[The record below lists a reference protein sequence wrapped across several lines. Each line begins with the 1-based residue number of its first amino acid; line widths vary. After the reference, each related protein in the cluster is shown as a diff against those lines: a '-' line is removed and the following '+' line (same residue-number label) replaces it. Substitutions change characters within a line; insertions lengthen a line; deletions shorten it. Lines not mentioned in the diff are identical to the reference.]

1 MNKRFL
7 FVFAALLAI
16 TQRAWAQTEWDQ
28 VYLLTQTTSAN
39 WTPINAGST
48 DGYVLGTSGTTTY
61 YYTNSNFSFTNS
73 NAGGSGLTI
82 RGTVYLYIPYGTT
95 LTCTGAN
102 ASGTTGGGAGI
113 ELTEGNTLCL
123 IGSGTVNATGGN
135 AANGGNGANGGDAE
149 CTYDVSILGGS
160 GGNGD
165 NGGGG
170 AGAGI
175 GTRGANGGANGGN
188 GGAGGQRNGSYGQE
202 TTQYGVDGNAGS
214 AGSTAGAMGNLYV
227 VTSSVNLSATGG
239 SAGSSGTGGNRGL
252 TASQHPGSNLYMAS
266 GGGGGGAGGF
276 GGGASNIGT
285 GGPGG
290 GGGGGGAAGNV
301 AWVVYSGTANGY
313 YHAGAKGGKG
323 GTNSNSTPAP
333 DGASIELT
341 NPKYADI
348 QAGGLR
354 PNASDYDDD
363 DGWENGNAWHD
374 GGAGG
379 GCGNASSN
387 GSAVSLALWPTSG
400 AGTAESPY
408 LLNNA
413 AEWNTFATNVNNGI
427 SFNGKYIQLNNSISV
442 STMVGLCEESPYAP
456 RPFSGTFLG
465 NGKTLTVSI
474 SSSAT
479 GTGTNEQGVA
489 PFHYIKGAT
498 IKDLTVA
505 GTIASASYYTAGIV
519 GFAHGSN
526 LIEGCTVT
534 ATLNISN
541 NYAGGIIG
549 HAMNSITTVKDCF
562 FNGTF
567 NGVSG
572 SRINIGAI
580 WGWCNS
586 AIGVLQNCWEKGT
599 YNNITSMHP
608 MGLMAVA
615 ATGTVTTTSCLY
627 VNQQIGT
634 PTNANTIVGASQV
647 STSAPGSGIYGQV
660 MTPDNSVYYLPCVV
674 SGIKDKYVRTGSAI
688 VPDIVVTCN
697 EIALENGTDYEVTI
711 ANNVNLGTAQVTVT
725 GKGSYSG
732 TESFT
737 FSIVDYEIVNSA
749 ITRLQN
755 KAYKVIK
762 DTRIDWD
769 RVVVEG
775 DVILILG
782 EGTTLEV
789 PFGIEVSA
797 GNSLTIEGPG
807 TLRITGWLSPCAG
820 IGADNPGTIIING
833 GTINVHGGMNSA
845 GLGGSQSST
854 GAGRVII
861 NGGVVNATGDG
872 YAPGIGAG
880 GYGRCCEIVI
890 NGGRVTA
897 NHGAHGDRG
906 IGVDNNNDLS
916 GTLTISW
923 THPDDFIR
931 SIGGNRLANVTF
943 VNGKQFVYE
952 GTQNIATGADF
963 NTGGEKKIVPFIATG
978 TLPGAGTEENP
989 YSINST
995 ADWNAFVANVI
1006 TGNSYSGQYVKLT
1019 NNISVT
1025 QKCGYVIQTTPS
1037 RAFSGTFLGNNKIIT
1052 ATINDMST
1060 DYGTA
1065 LFSYIN
1071 GATIKNL
1078 TVAGTITSANKHA
1091 AGLVSYAEGTNL
1103 IEACYVTATL
1113 NIKSNYAG
1121 GIIGHG
1127 MTSATT
1133 IEESIFAGTFNG
1145 IGGNRANV
1153 GGIWGWSTDGTPTLQ
1168 SCLEAGSYNNIS
1180 SMHPIGLQGNSGSI
1194 GNSYYVHTQIGSPAN
1209 ACIVSGALQAYT
1221 SAPDN
1226 EIYWQFTAADGH
1238 NYYLTCTVN
1247 DVLSSYEWQTGSPD
1261 ISFTPVVKGV
1271 TGATLSLGTDYTAKL
1286 DNNNVASFPITIN
1299 SAGTHTLI
1307 LTGKGDY
1314 YTGSKTFS
1322 IVLHGPF
1329 AGTGTSEDAPYLIN
1343 NATDWAYLADNVAY
1357 GKDYSGKYF
1366 KLTANIDVTEMVG
1379 TIAHDFKGTFDGG
1392 GNTLTF
1398 TKGTSERPFA
1408 EDHCAPFR
1416 SVSNATIKNLKVT
1429 GNIYSFKKYAAGLVA
1444 RSNGTTYINSCVVGT
1459 VIHSGITGDGT
1470 HGGIVGHPYGPLT
1483 ISNSVYNG
1491 RLLTNNGTT
1500 KCGGFVGW
1508 YNDNTV
1514 NVNNSLYAPN
1524 TSITPTAGETDITDG
1539 ATFVR
1544 GGNIN
1549 EYCYYT
1555 EALGDA
1561 NAQGIQVF
1569 ATLPGNEVCIQA
1581 QALDG
1586 NMYYHPCTVSGVE
1599 ATYKLEDH
1607 PAIPLAVTGLN
1618 GALELNQDYTA
1629 TLNGAAVEQN
1639 TISITAGGYYTLI
1652 LTGISNDYTGS
1663 KQITFVVTHDLP
1675 GTGTV
1680 DEPYLIENE
1689 ANWNQFAVNVA
1700 SGMDYSGKYVKLN
1713 ANINVTSMVGTSEH
1727 PFKGIFLGDDNYT
1740 LTFTAGSASGPFNEG
1755 YCAPFRYVENATIEN
1770 LKVAGNIYMS
1780 KKFAAGLVSRTL
1792 GTTNITNCIVST
1804 VIHSSIAGDGTHGG
1818 IVSMPSGTLN
1828 MTGCVYDGRLFTTNG
1843 TNCCAGLIG
1852 WHNGCVINFS
1862 NSFYIPNIGITPAA
1876 GETAITNGATI
1887 VRGRNATQ
1895 TCYYAETLGEA
1906 QGTRIYVSYGNDFY
1920 KKITA
1925 NSHTYYQLCT
1935 IINVTDAY
1943 QYTGENITIVPTV
1956 TAADGTVLTNDTDYT
1971 YVFNPSPVNG
1981 KGDYTLTIT
1990 AKGSDCVGS
1999 KSISFAVTDINPMTA
2014 ESTELT
2020 TGEYKV
2026 YGNIT
2031 VNQRITISGDVVL
2044 NLGAGNTLTA
2054 KKGIELSEGNKLTI
2068 NGPGSLIIDDCN
2080 DNKSGIGAVRVGT
2093 LVINGGYLNVKGHA
2107 TAAGLG
2113 GDHNNTSGGSIT
2125 INGGVVIAEGGVFS
2139 AGIGGGVSDSDQS
2152 GVCGDIVINGGQV
2165 TAGSSIGF
2173 FGIGIGPG
2181 YRILGGLAKSGTLT
2195 IGWTNPDDFVKSIG
2209 HIYKGETVLNSVTF
2223 VEGKRFFIDG
2233 TQTIATA
2240 ADIEGNKIVPAMT
2253 ILIDGYGEGN
2263 DGWAFIASPVS
2274 GSIAPT
2280 AVGSLVGSQISTN
2293 PVLYDYDLY
2302 RFNQSAADE
2311 WENYHQHNTTESPF
2325 LLENGQGYLYATKE
2339 TKTLVFSGTFNT
2351 DNTKTVYLVYDAG
2364 KTWAGWNLV
2373 GNPFTVATYV
2383 NKPFYK
2389 MNEDGTGIEA
2399 VENANYTET
2408 IAACHGII
2416 VQATDTDQSV
2426 TFTKTTSRGTQE
2438 VQMDMGRLQIAL
2450 SQDGPSTSSATLLDN
2465 AIVSFNEGSEL
2476 GKFYF
2481 GTQNANIYL
2490 PQNGKDYAI
2499 AFSDKQGEV
2508 PVNFKANKNGTY
2520 TLSFSGNVI
2529 SSAAKKSIF
2538 TYLHLIDNLTG
2549 ADIDLLAGD
2558 CGSESAMTIPGYT
2571 FTAKT
2576 TDYESRFRL
2585 VFSATEGDGASTGSA
2600 TFAFMDA
2607 GGNWIISNDGRAILQ
2622 VVDAMGRILS
2632 NETINGSVSKNI
2644 NGTPGVYVIRL
2655 INGDSIRTQ
2664 KIVVK

>member
-1 MNKRFL
+1 MTKRLLL
-7 FVFAALLAI
+7 FIALLCAVA
-16 TQRAWAQTEWDQ
+16 QGVKAQTEWDQ

-61 YYTNSNFSFTNS
+61 YYITSNLNFTN
-73 NAGGSGLTI
+73 NRTDNGGNGNSGI
-82 RGTVYLYIPYGTT
+82 KIQGTVYLYIPSGKT
-95 LTCTGAN
+95 LNCTGAN
-102 ASGTTGGGAGI
+102 ADGRTGAGAGI
-113 ELTEGNTLCL
+113 ELSSGNNLL
-123 IGSGTVNATGGN
+123 LLGGGTVNATGGN
-135 AANGGNGANGGDAE
+135 AENGRNGYNGDHSNFD
-149 CTYDVSILGGS
+149 YDDYCQPGSGGS
-160 GGNGD
+160 GG

-175 GTRGANGGANGGN
+175 GTRGGN
-188 GGAGGQRNGSYGQE
+188 GGTGGSGATANRTENEG
-202 TTQYGVDGNAGS
+202 TNLGVDGSDGTAGN
-214 AGSTAGAMGNLYV
+214 TAGAMGTLYIIQGLGITV
-227 VTSSVNLSATGG
+227 NTHGGAAGTSGSGG
-239 SAGSSGTGGNRGL
+239 ARGYN
-252 TASQHPGSNLYMAS
+252 AAEDPYNQYAAS
-266 GGGGGGAGGF
+266 GGGGGGGGGF
-276 GGGASNIGT
+276 GGSASNIGT

-290 GGGGGGAAGNV
+290 GGGGGGAAGNSTWRANAFNGFYRV
-301 AWVVYSGTANGY
+301 GAGGGYGGYNGNGTRANN
-313 YHAGAKGGKG
+313 
-323 GTNSNSTPAP
+323 GTGS
-333 DGASIELT
+333 ELT
-341 NPKYADI
+341 NPYNAEYT
-348 QAGGLR
+348 GGLDG
-354 PNASDYDDD
+354 NYDD
-363 DGWENGNAWHD
+363 DGWESGNGRHY
-374 GGAGG
+374 GGSGG
-379 GCGNASSN
+379 GT
-387 GSAVSLALWPTSG
+387 GSASIAGTANYVAQWPTSG

-413 AEWNTFATNVNNGI
+413 TEWNTFATNVNNGI

-498 IKDLTVA
+498 IKDLTVT

-526 LIEGCTVT
+526 LIEGCTVA

-608 MGLMAVA
+608 MGLMAA
-615 ATGTVTTTSCLY
+615 ATTGTVTTTSCLY

-660 MTPDNSVYYLPCVV
+660 TAPDNSVYYLPCVV
-674 SGIKDKYVRTGSAI
+674 SGIKDKYVKTGSAI

-711 ANNVNLGTAQVTVT
+711 ANNVNPGTAQVTVT

-807 TLRITGWLSPCAG
+807 TLQITGWFSPCAG

-872 YAPGIGAG
+872 YASGIGAG

-890 NGGRVTA
+890 NGGQVTA
-897 NHGAHGDRG
+897 KPGAYGDHG
-906 IGVDNNNDLS
+906 IGVDDNTDLS

-963 NTGGEKKIVPFIATG
+963 NTGGEKKIVPYIATG
-978 TLPGAGTEENP
+978 TLPGTGTEGDP
-989 YSINST
+989 YRISST

-1019 NNISVT
+1019 NDISVA
-1025 QKCGYVIQTTPS
+1025 QKCGYVMQTTPS

-1133 IEESIFAGTFNG
+1133 IKESIFAGTFNG

-1168 SCLEAGSYNNIS
+1168 SCLEAGNYNNIS
-1180 SMHPIGLQGNSGSI
+1180 SMHPMGLQGGTGTI
-1194 GNSYYVHTQIGSPAN
+1194 QNSYYVHSQIGSPAN
-1209 ACIVSGALQAYT
+1209 ACTVSGALQAYT
-1221 SAPDN
+1221 TAPVN
-1226 EIYWQFTAADGH
+1226 EIYWQFTAADSH
-1238 NYYLTCTVN
+1238 DYYLTCTVN

-1271 TGATLSLGTDYTAKL
+1271 TGATLSLGTDYTANL
-1286 DNNNVASFPITIN
+1286 DGNNVASFPITIN

-1322 IVLHGPF
+1322 IELHGPF
-1329 AGTGTSEDAPYLIN
+1329 DGSGTSADDPYLIN
-1343 NATDWAYLADNVAY
+1343 NATDWVYLADNVAY
-1357 GKDYSGKYF
+1357 GKDYSGKFF
-1366 KLTANIDVTEMVG
+1366 KLNANIDVTEMVG
-1379 TIAHDFKGTFDGG
+1379 TITHNFKGTFDGG

-1416 SVSNATIKNLKVT
+1416 SVDGATIKNLKVT

-1470 HGGIVGHPYGPLT
+1470 HGGIIGHPFGPLT
-1483 ISNSVYNG
+1483 ISECVYNG

-1508 YNDNTV
+1508 YNGNTV

-1524 TSITPTAGETDITDG
+1524 TSITPAAGETDITDG

-1544 GGNIN
+1544 GGIIDA
-1549 EYCYYT
+1549 YCYYT
-1555 EALGDA
+1555 QALGD
-1561 NAQGIQVF
+1561 AQGIQVF
-1569 ATLPGNEVCIQA
+1569 ATLPSNEVCIQA

-1586 NMYYHPCTVSGVE
+1586 NMYYHPCTVSGVD
-1599 ATYKLEDH
+1599 ATYRLEDH
-1607 PAIPLAVTGLN
+1607 PAITLAVTGLN
-1618 GALELNQDYTA
+1618 GALTLNTNYTA

-1639 TISITAGGYYTLI
+1639 TISITAGGYYTLV

-1675 GTGTV
+1675 GTGT
-1680 DEPYLIENE
+1680 DEDPYLINSA

-1727 PFKGIFLGDDNYT
+1727 PFKGIFLGHDNHT

-1755 YCAPFRYVENATIEN
+1755 YCAPFRYVKDATIEN
-1770 LKVAGNIYMS
+1770 LKVAGDIYMS

-1828 MTGCVYDGRLFTTNG
+1828 MTGCIYDGRLFTTNG

-1862 NSFYIPNIGITPAA
+1862 NSFYIPNAGITPAA

-1906 QGTRIYVSYGNDFY
+1906 QGTRIYVSHGNDFY
-1920 KKITA
+1920 KMITA

-1935 IINVTDAY
+1935 ISNVTDAY
-1943 QYTGENITIVPTV
+1943 QYTGEDITIVPTV
-1956 TAADGTVLTNDTDYT
+1956 KAADGTELTNDTDYT
-1971 YVFNPSPVNG
+1971 YAFNPSPVNG

-1999 KSISFAVTDINPMTA
+1999 KSISFAVTDIKPMTA

-2054 KKGIELSEGNKLTI
+2054 KKGIELSEGNSLTI

-2195 IGWTNPDDFVKSIG
+2195 IGWTNPNDFVKSIG
-2209 HIYKGETVLNSVTF
+2209 HIYRGETVFNSVTF

-2253 ILIDGYGEGN
+2253 TVIDGYGEGN
-2263 DGWAFIASPVS
+2263 DGWVFIASPVVEN
-2274 GSIAPT
+2274 IAPT
-2280 AVGSLVGSQISTN
+2280 AVDNLVGTEISTG
-2293 PVLYDYDLY
+2293 VYDFDLY
-2302 RFNQSAADE
+2302 RLNPSSVI
-2311 WENYHQHNTTESPF
+2311 WENYNNPTHQTGFN
-2325 LLENGQGYLYATKE
+2325 LVNGRGYLYATRE
-2339 TKTLVFSGTFNT
+2339 TKTLVFPGTYNT
-2351 DNTKTVYLVYDAG
+2351 GTEKVIEDLPKG
-2364 KTWAGWNLV
+2364 FNLV
-2373 GNPFTVATYV
+2373 GNPFIVEAYA
-2383 NKPFYK
+2383 NRPYYK
-2389 MNEDGTGIEA
+2389 MNAEGSDIEI
-2399 VENANYTET
+2399 VENYAENPIPAFTGVVVKTET
-2408 IAACHGII
+2408 AGE
-2416 VQATDTDQSV
+2416 SV
-2426 TFTKTTSRGTQE
+2426 TFRTSAPNQ
-2438 VQMDMGRLQIAL
+2438 Q
-2450 SQDGPSTSSATLLDN
+2450 SSANNGSLQMTLVKGNLDTRDAKVHDK
-2465 AIVSFNEGSEL
+2465 AIVSFNEDSKLE
-2476 GKFYF
+2476 KFIFNDEHAKLY
-2481 GTQNANIYL
+2481 I
-2490 PQNGKDYAI
+2490 PQNGNDYAI
-2499 AFSDKQGEV
+2499 AFSDRRGEV
-2508 PVNFKANKNGTY
+2508 PVNFRAQETGHY
-2520 TLSFSGNVI
+2520 TIIFDSDMDDLSNMS
-2529 SSAAKKSIF
+2529 
-2538 TYLHLIDNLTG
+2538 LIDQFEGVTV
-2549 ADIDLLAGD
+2549 DL
-2558 CGSESAMTIPGYT
+2558 SSTPSYT
-2571 FTAKT
+2571 FMASVA
-2576 TDYESRFRL
+2576 DRENRFKIVFKNSEFSDGTEIFAYQNGNDIVVNGEGELL
-2585 VFSATEGDGASTGSA
+2585 VFD
-2600 TFAFMDA
+2600 
-2607 GGNWIISNDGRAILQ
+2607 L
-2622 VVDAMGRILS
+2622 MGRMVM
-2632 NETINGSVSKNI
+2632 NQYINGVQTVKV
-2644 NGTPGVYVIRL
+2644 PARGVYIFKL
-2655 INGDSIRTQ
+2655 NEKTQ
-2664 KIVVK
+2664 KIVIR

>member
-16 TQRAWAQTEWDQ
+16 TQGAWAQTEWDQ

-61 YYTNSNFSFTNS
+61 YYITSNLNFTN
-73 NAGGSGLTI
+73 NRTDNGGNGNSGI
-82 RGTVYLYIPYGTT
+82 KIQGTVYLYVPEGVT

-102 ASGTTGGGAGI
+102 ANGQTGAGAGI
-113 ELTEGNTLCL
+113 ELASGNTLYL
-123 IGSGTVNATGGN
+123 LGGGTVNATGGN
-135 AANGGNGANGGDAE
+135 AANGGNGANGGNAE

-160 GGNGD
+160 GGNGG

-175 GTRGANGGANGGN
+175 GTRGANGGN

-214 AGSTAGAMGNLYV
+214 AGSTAGAMGNLYM

-239 SAGSSGTGGNRGL
+239 SAGSNGTGGNRGL

-323 GTNSNSTPAP
+323 GTNSNGTPAP
-333 DGASIELT
+333 DGTSIELT

-354 PNASDYDDD
+354 PDASDYDDD
-363 DGWENGNAWHD
+363 DGWEEGNAWHD
-374 GGAGG
+374 GGDGG

-413 AEWNTFATNVNNGI
+413 TEWNTFATNVNNGI
-427 SFNGKYIQLNNSISV
+427 SFNGKYIQLNTSISV

-465 NGKTLTVSI
+465 NGETLTVSI

-608 MGLMAVA
+608 MGLMAA
-615 ATGTVTTTSCLY
+615 ATTGTVTTTSCLY

-647 STSAPGSGIYGQV
+647 STSAPGSGIYGPV
-660 MTPDNSVYYLPCVV
+660 KTPDNSVYYLPCVV

-737 FSIVDYEIVNSA
+737 FSIVDYEIVNAA

-762 DTRIDWD
+762 NTRIDWD

-807 TLRITGWLSPCAG
+807 TLQISGWFSPCAG

-890 NGGRVTA
+890 NGGQVTA
-897 NHGAHGDRG
+897 KHGAHGDHG

-916 GTLTISW
+916 GTLTIGW
-923 THPDDFIR
+923 THPDDFIY
-931 SIGGNRLANVTF
+931 SEGGIRLAIVNF
-943 VNGKQFVYE
+943 VDGKQFVYE
-952 GTQNIATGADF
+952 GTQNIATGANF
-963 NTGGEKKIVPFIATG
+963 NTGGDKKIVPFIATG
-978 TLPGAGTEENP
+978 TLPGDGTEENP
-989 YSINST
+989 YSISST

-1006 TGNSYSGQYVKLT
+1006 TGNSYSGQYVELT
-1019 NNISVT
+1019 NNISVA
-1025 QKCGYVIQTTPS
+1025 QKCGYVMQTTPS

-1103 IEACYVTATL
+1103 IEKCYVTATL
-1113 NIKSNYAG
+1113 NIKSDYAG

-1133 IEESIFAGTFNG
+1133 IKESIFAGTFNG

-1180 SMHPIGLQGNSGSI
+1180 SMHPMGLQGATGTI
-1194 GNSYYVHTQIGSPAN
+1194 ENSYYVHTQIGSPAN

-1226 EIYWQFTAADGH
+1226 EIYWQFTAADDN

-1261 ISFTPVVKGV
+1261 ISFTPVVKGI
-1271 TGATLSLGTDYTAKL
+1271 TGEALTLGTDYTAKL
-1286 DNNNVASFPITIN
+1286 DDNDVTSFPITIN

-1307 LTGKGDY
+1307 FTGMGEY
-1314 YTGSKTFS
+1314 YNGSKTFN
-1322 IVLHGPF
+1322 IVLHDPF
-1329 AGTGTSEDAPYLIN
+1329 EGAGTSEEDPYLIN

-1416 SVSNATIKNLKVT
+1416 SVDGATIKNLKVT

-1444 RSNGTTYINSCVVGT
+1444 RSYGNTNISSCVVGT

-1470 HGGIVGHPYGPLT
+1470 HGGIIGHPFGTLT
-1483 ISNSVYNG
+1483 ISECVYNG

-1508 YNDNTV
+1508 YNNNNVT
-1514 NVNNSLYAPN
+1514 VNNSLYAPN
-1524 TSITPTAGETDITDG
+1524 TSITPAAGETDITDG

-1544 GGNIN
+1544 GGAID

-1561 NAQGIQVF
+1561 QGVQVF
-1569 ATLPGNEVCIQA
+1569 ATLPSNEVCIQA

-1599 ATYKLEDH
+1599 ATYELEDNLK
-1607 PAIPLAVTGLN
+1607 ITLNVTGLN
-1618 GALELNQDYTA
+1618 GELTLSEHYTA
-1629 TLNGAAVEQN
+1629 TLNGVAVQQN
-1639 TISITAGGYYTLI
+1639 TINITAGGYYTLV
-1652 LTGISNDYTGS
+1652 LTGISDDYTGS
-1663 KQITFVVTHDLP
+1663 KQITFVVTDDLP
-1675 GTGTV
+1675 GTGTE
-1680 DEPYLIENE
+1680 DNPYLIKNE

-1700 SGMDYSGKYVKLN
+1700 SGMDYSGKYVKLD

-1740 LTFTAGSASGPFNEG
+1740 LTFTAGSPSAPVNEE
-1755 YCAPFRYVENATIEN
+1755 YCAPFRYVRGATIEN
-1770 LKVAGNIYMS
+1770 LKVGGDIYLS

-1792 GTTNITNCIVST
+1792 DTTNITNCIVST

-1818 IVSMPSGTLN
+1818 IVSMPSAKLN

-1843 TNCCAGLIG
+1843 TDCCGGLIG
-1852 WHNGCVINFS
+1852 WHNGCITNVS
-1862 NSFYIPNIGITPAA
+1862 NSFYIPNTDITPAA

-1906 QGTRIYVSYGNDFY
+1906 QGTRIYVSPGNDFY

-1935 IINVTDAY
+1935 ISNVTDAY
-1943 QYTGENITIVPTV
+1943 QYTGEDITIVPTV
-1956 TAADGTVLTNDTDYT
+1956 KAADGTELTNDTDYN
-1971 YVFNPSPVNG
+1971 YAFNPSPVNG

-1999 KSISFAVTDINPMTA
+1999 KSISFAVTDIKPMTA

-2020 TGEYKV
+2020 EGEYKV

-2113 GDHNNTSGGSIT
+2113 GDYNNTSGGSIT

-2195 IGWTNPDDFVKSIG
+2195 IGWTNPNDFVKSIG
-2209 HIYKGETVLNSVTF
+2209 HIYRGETVLNSVTF

-2253 ILIDGYGEGN
+2253 TVIDGYGEGN
-2263 DGWAFIASPVS
+2263 DGWAFIASPVV
-2274 GSIAPT
+2274 GNIAPT
-2280 AVGSLVGSQISTN
+2280 AVDNLVGTEISTG
-2293 PVLYDYDLY
+2293 VYDFDLY
-2302 RFNQSAADE
+2302 RLNPTSVI
-2311 WENYHQHNTTESPF
+2311 WENYHQHNTQEDPF
-2325 LLENGQGYLYATKE
+2325 MLVNGQGYLYATKE
-2339 TKTLVFSGTFNT
+2339 TKTLMFPGTYNT
-2351 DNTKTVYLVYDAG
+2351 GTEKVIENLPQG
-2364 KTWAGWNLV
+2364 FNLV
-2373 GNPFTVATYV
+2373 GNPFITEAYV
-2383 NKPFYK
+2383 NKPYYTL
-2389 MNEDGTGIEA
+2389 NGDGSAIL
-2399 VENANYTET
+2399 VEEQSMATP
-2408 IAACHGII
+2408 IPPCHGVI
-2416 VQATDTDQSV
+2416 VELDGNESV
-2426 TFTKTTSRGTQE
+2426 TFSTSAPTQQSANNGGLQITLSQIVNPVPSSRGGTTKQS
-2438 VQMDMGRLQIAL
+2438 V
-2450 SQDGPSTSSATLLDN
+2450 LDN
-2465 AIVSFNEGSEL
+2465 AIVTFNEGSEL

-2481 GTQNANIYL
+2481 GEQNANIYI
-2490 PQNGKDYAI
+2490 PQGGKDYAI
-2499 AFSDKQGEV
+2499 AFSEGQGEM
-2508 PVNFKANKNGTY
+2508 PLNFEAKENGSYTISVNPEGVE
-2520 TLSFSGNVI
+2520 LR
-2529 SSAAKKSIF
+2529 
-2538 TYLHLIDNLTG
+2538 YLHLIDNMTG
-2549 ADIDLLAGD
+2549 TDTDLLQKP
-2558 CGSESAMTIPGYT
+2558 TYT
-2571 FTAKT
+2571 FTANT
-2576 TDYESRFRL
+2576 SDYASRFRL
-2585 VFSATEGDGASTGSA
+2585 VFAAQSSEASEGADP
-2600 TFAFMDA
+2600 TFAFFSN
-2607 GGNWIISNDGRAILQ
+2607 GNWIILNEGKATLQ
-2622 VVDAMGRILS
+2622 IIDINGRILS
-2632 NETINGSVSKNI
+2632 NETVNGSVSKAI
-2644 NGTPGVYVIRL
+2644 NAAHGVYMLRL
-2655 INGDSIRTQ
+2655 INGDDVKTQ
-2664 KIVVK
+2664 KIVIP

>member
-1 MNKRFL
+1 MTKRLLL
-7 FVFAALLAI
+7 FIALLCAVA
-16 TQRAWAQTEWDQ
+16 QGVKAQTEWDQ

-61 YYTNSNFSFTNS
+61 YYITSNLNFTN
-73 NAGGSGLTI
+73 NRTDNGGNGNSGI
-82 RGTVYLYIPYGTT
+82 KIQGTVYLYIPSGKT
-95 LTCTGAN
+95 LNCTGAN
-102 ASGTTGGGAGI
+102 ADGRTGAGAGI
-113 ELTEGNTLCL
+113 ELSSGNNLL
-123 IGSGTVNATGGN
+123 LLGGGTVNATGGN
-135 AANGGNGANGGDAE
+135 AENGRNGYNGDHSNFD
-149 CTYDVSILGGS
+149 YDDYCQPGSGGS
-160 GGNGD
+160 GG

-175 GTRGANGGANGGN
+175 GTRGGN
-188 GGAGGQRNGSYGQE
+188 GGTGGSGATANRTENEG
-202 TTQYGVDGNAGS
+202 TNLGVDGSDGTAGN
-214 AGSTAGAMGNLYV
+214 TAGAMGTLYIIQGLGITV
-227 VTSSVNLSATGG
+227 NTHGGAAGTSGSGG
-239 SAGSSGTGGNRGL
+239 ARGYN
-252 TASQHPGSNLYMAS
+252 AAEDPYNQYAAS
-266 GGGGGGAGGF
+266 GGGGGGGGGF
-276 GGGASNIGT
+276 GGSASNIGT

-290 GGGGGGAAGNV
+290 GGGGGGAAGNSTWRANAFNGFYRV
-301 AWVVYSGTANGY
+301 GAGGGYGGYNGNGTRANN
-313 YHAGAKGGKG
+313 
-323 GTNSNSTPAP
+323 GTGS
-333 DGASIELT
+333 ELT
-341 NPKYADI
+341 NPYNAEYT
-348 QAGGLR
+348 GGLDG
-354 PNASDYDDD
+354 NYDD
-363 DGWENGNAWHD
+363 DGWESGNGRHY
-374 GGAGG
+374 GGSGG
-379 GCGNASSN
+379 GT
-387 GSAVSLALWPTSG
+387 GSASIAGTANYVAQWPTSG

-413 AEWNTFATNVNNGI
+413 TEWNTFATNVNNGI

-498 IKDLTVA
+498 IKDLTVT

-526 LIEGCTVT
+526 LIEGCTVA

-608 MGLMAVA
+608 MGLMAA
-615 ATGTVTTTSCLY
+615 ATTGTVTTTSCLY

-660 MTPDNSVYYLPCVV
+660 TAPDNSVYYLPCVV
-674 SGIKDKYVRTGSAI
+674 SGIKDKYVKTGSAI

-711 ANNVNLGTAQVTVT
+711 ANNVNPGTAQVTVT

-807 TLRITGWLSPCAG
+807 TLQITGWFSPCAG

-872 YAPGIGAG
+872 YASGIGAG

-890 NGGRVTA
+890 NGGQVTA
-897 NHGAHGDRG
+897 KPGAYGDHG
-906 IGVDNNNDLS
+906 IGVDDNTDLS

-963 NTGGEKKIVPFIATG
+963 NTGGEKKIVPYIATG
-978 TLPGAGTEENP
+978 TLPGTGTEGDP
-989 YSINST
+989 YRISST

-1019 NNISVT
+1019 NDISVA
-1025 QKCGYVIQTTPS
+1025 QKCGYVMQTTPS

-1133 IEESIFAGTFNG
+1133 IKESIFAGTFNG

-1168 SCLEAGSYNNIS
+1168 SCLEAGNYNNIS
-1180 SMHPIGLQGNSGSI
+1180 SMHPMGLQGGTGTI
-1194 GNSYYVHTQIGSPAN
+1194 QNSYYVHSQIGSPAN
-1209 ACIVSGALQAYT
+1209 ACTVSGALQAYT
-1221 SAPDN
+1221 TAPVN
-1226 EIYWQFTAADGH
+1226 EIYWQFTAADSH
-1238 NYYLTCTVN
+1238 DYYLTCTVN

-1271 TGATLSLGTDYTAKL
+1271 TGATLSLGTDYTANL
-1286 DNNNVASFPITIN
+1286 DGNNVASFPITIN

-1322 IVLHGPF
+1322 IELHGPF
-1329 AGTGTSEDAPYLIN
+1329 DGSGTSADDPYLIN
-1343 NATDWAYLADNVAY
+1343 NATDWVYLADNVAY
-1357 GKDYSGKYF
+1357 GKDYSGKFF
-1366 KLTANIDVTEMVG
+1366 KLNANIDVTEMVG
-1379 TIAHDFKGTFDGG
+1379 TITHNFKGTFDGG

-1416 SVSNATIKNLKVT
+1416 SVDGATIKNLKVT

-1470 HGGIVGHPYGPLT
+1470 HGGIIGHPFGPLT
-1483 ISNSVYNG
+1483 ISECVYNG

-1508 YNDNTV
+1508 YNGNTV

-1524 TSITPTAGETDITDG
+1524 TSITPAAGETDITDG

-1544 GGNIN
+1544 GGIIDA
-1549 EYCYYT
+1549 YCYYT
-1555 EALGDA
+1555 QALGD
-1561 NAQGIQVF
+1561 AQGIQVF
-1569 ATLPGNEVCIQA
+1569 ATLPSNEVCIQA

-1586 NMYYHPCTVSGVE
+1586 NMYYHPCTVSGVD
-1599 ATYKLEDH
+1599 ATYRLEDH
-1607 PAIPLAVTGLN
+1607 PAITLAVTGLN
-1618 GALELNQDYTA
+1618 GALTLNTNYTA

-1639 TISITAGGYYTLI
+1639 TISITAGGYYTLV

-1675 GTGTV
+1675 GTGT
-1680 DEPYLIENE
+1680 DEDPYLINSA

-1727 PFKGIFLGDDNYT
+1727 PFKGIFLGHDNHT

-1755 YCAPFRYVENATIEN
+1755 YCAPFRYVKDATIEN
-1770 LKVAGNIYMS
+1770 LKVAGDIYMS

-1828 MTGCVYDGRLFTTNG
+1828 MTGCIYDGRLFTTNG

-1862 NSFYIPNIGITPAA
+1862 NSFYIPNAGITPAA

-1906 QGTRIYVSYGNDFY
+1906 QGTRIYVSHGNDFY
-1920 KKITA
+1920 KMITA

-1935 IINVTDAY
+1935 ISNVTDAY
-1943 QYTGENITIVPTV
+1943 QYTGEDITIVPTV
-1956 TAADGTVLTNDTDYT
+1956 KAADGTELTNDTDYT
-1971 YVFNPSPVNG
+1971 YAFNPSPVNG

-1999 KSISFAVTDINPMTA
+1999 KSISFAVTDIKPMTA

-2054 KKGIELSEGNKLTI
+2054 KKGIELSEGNSLTI

-2195 IGWTNPDDFVKSIG
+2195 IGWTNPNDFVKSIG
-2209 HIYKGETVLNSVTF
+2209 HIYRGETVFNSVTF

-2253 ILIDGYGEGN
+2253 TVIDGYGEGN
-2263 DGWAFIASPVS
+2263 DGWVFIASPVVEN
-2274 GSIAPT
+2274 IAPT
-2280 AVGSLVGSQISTN
+2280 AVDNLVGTEISTG
-2293 PVLYDYDLY
+2293 VYDFDLY
-2302 RFNQSAADE
+2302 RLNPSSVI
-2311 WENYHQHNTTESPF
+2311 WENYNNPTHQTGFN
-2325 LLENGQGYLYATKE
+2325 LVNGRGYLYATRE
-2339 TKTLVFSGTFNT
+2339 TKTLVFPGTYNT
-2351 DNTKTVYLVYDAG
+2351 GTEKVIEDLPKG
-2364 KTWAGWNLV
+2364 FNLV
-2373 GNPFTVATYV
+2373 GNPFIVEAYA
-2383 NKPFYK
+2383 NRPYYK
-2389 MNEDGTGIEA
+2389 MNAEGSDIEI
-2399 VENANYTET
+2399 VENYAENPIPAFTGVVVKTET
-2408 IAACHGII
+2408 VGE
-2416 VQATDTDQSV
+2416 SV
-2426 TFTKTTSRGTQE
+2426 TFRTSAPNQ
-2438 VQMDMGRLQIAL
+2438 Q
-2450 SQDGPSTSSATLLDN
+2450 SSANNGSLQMTLVKGNLDTRDAKVHDK
-2465 AIVSFNEGSEL
+2465 AIVSFNEDSKLE
-2476 GKFYF
+2476 KFIFNDEHAKLY
-2481 GTQNANIYL
+2481 I
-2490 PQNGKDYAI
+2490 PQNGNDYAI
-2499 AFSDKQGEV
+2499 AFSDRRGEV
-2508 PVNFKANKNGTY
+2508 PVNFRAQETGHY
-2520 TLSFSGNVI
+2520 TIIFDSDMDDLSNMS
-2529 SSAAKKSIF
+2529 
-2538 TYLHLIDNLTG
+2538 LIDQFEGVTV
-2549 ADIDLLAGD
+2549 DL
-2558 CGSESAMTIPGYT
+2558 SSTPSYT
-2571 FTAKT
+2571 FMASVA
-2576 TDYESRFRL
+2576 DRENRFKIVFKNSEFSDGTEIFAYQNGNDIVVNGEGELL
-2585 VFSATEGDGASTGSA
+2585 VFD
-2600 TFAFMDA
+2600 
-2607 GGNWIISNDGRAILQ
+2607 L
-2622 VVDAMGRILS
+2622 MGRMVM
-2632 NETINGSVSKNI
+2632 NQYINGVQTVKV
-2644 NGTPGVYVIRL
+2644 PARGVYIFKL
-2655 INGDSIRTQ
+2655 NEKTQ
-2664 KIVVK
+2664 KIVIR

>member
-1 MNKRFL
+1 
-7 FVFAALLAI
+7 
-16 TQRAWAQTEWDQ
+16 
-28 VYLLTQTTSAN
+28 
-39 WTPINAGST
+39 
-48 DGYVLGTSGTTTY
+48 
-61 YYTNSNFSFTNS
+61 
-73 NAGGSGLTI
+73 
-82 RGTVYLYIPYGTT
+82 
-95 LTCTGAN
+95 
-102 ASGTTGGGAGI
+102 
-113 ELTEGNTLCL
+113 
-123 IGSGTVNATGGN
+123 
-135 AANGGNGANGGDAE
+135 
-149 CTYDVSILGGS
+149 
-160 GGNGD
+160 
-165 NGGGG
+165 
-170 AGAGI
+170 
-175 GTRGANGGANGGN
+175 
-188 GGAGGQRNGSYGQE
+188 
-202 TTQYGVDGNAGS
+202 
-214 AGSTAGAMGNLYV
+214 
-227 VTSSVNLSATGG
+227 
-239 SAGSSGTGGNRGL
+239 
-252 TASQHPGSNLYMAS
+252 MAS

-323 GTNSNSTPAP
+323 GTNSNGTPAP

-348 QAGGLR
+348 QGDGLR
-354 PNASDYDDD
+354 PDASDYDDD

-408 LLNNA
+408 LLDNA

-608 MGLMAVA
+608 MGLMAA
-615 ATGTVTTTSCLY
+615 ATTGTVTTTSCLY

-647 STSAPGSGIYGQV
+647 STSAPGSGICGPV
-660 MTPDNSVYYLPCVV
+660 KAPDGSDYYLPCVV

-732 TESFT
+732 TENFT

-762 DTRIDWD
+762 NTTIDWN

-789 PFGIEVSA
+789 PLGIEVSA

-807 TLRITGWLSPCAG
+807 KLEIAGWFSPCAG

-890 NGGRVTA
+890 NGGQVTA
-897 NHGAHGDRG
+897 KPGAHGAKG
-906 IGVDNNNDLS
+906 IGVDDYNDLS
-916 GTLTISW
+916 GTLTIGW
-923 THPDDFIR
+923 THPDDFIY
-931 SIGGNRLANVTF
+931 SKSGIRLAI
-943 VNGKQFVYE
+943 VNFADGKQFVYE
-952 GTQNIATGADF
+952 GTQNIATGANF
-963 NTGGEKKIVPFIATG
+963 NTGGDKKIVPFIATG
-978 TLPGAGTEENP
+978 TLPGAGTEGDP
-989 YSINST
+989 YRISST

-1006 TGNSYSGQYVKLT
+1006 TGNSYSGQYVELT
-1019 NNISVT
+1019 NDISVA
-1025 QKCGYVIQTTPS
+1025 QKCGYVMQTTPS
-1037 RAFSGTFLGNNKIIT
+1037 RAFSGTFIGNDHTIT
-1052 ATINDMST
+1052 ATINDMSA

-1078 TVAGTITSANKHA
+1078 TVAGSITSSNRYA

-1103 IEACYVTATL
+1103 IEKCYVTATL
-1113 NIKSNYAG
+1113 NIKSDYAG

-1133 IEESIFAGTFNG
+1133 IKESIFAGTFNG

-1168 SCLEAGSYNNIS
+1168 SCLEAGNYNNIS
-1180 SMHPIGLQGNSGSI
+1180 SMHPMGLQGEKGTI

-1226 EIYWQFTAADGH
+1226 EIYWQFTAADE
-1238 NYYLTCTVN
+1238 NDYYLICTIN
-1247 DVLSSYEWQTGSPD
+1247 DVLSSYEWQNGSPD
-1261 ISFTPVVKGV
+1261 ISFTPVVKGI
-1271 TGATLSLGTDYTAKL
+1271 TGAALTLGTDYTAML
-1286 DNNNVASFPITIN
+1286 DDNDVTSFPITIN

-1307 LTGKGDY
+1307 FTGMGEY
-1314 YTGSKTFS
+1314 YNGSKTFN
-1322 IVLHGPF
+1322 IVLHDPF
-1329 AGTGTSEDAPYLIN
+1329 EGAGTSEEDPYLIN

-1366 KLTANIDVTEMVG
+1366 KLNANIEVTEMVG

-1444 RSNGTTYINSCVVGT
+1444 RSNGTTNISSCVVGT
-1459 VIHSGITGDGT
+1459 VIHSGISGDGT
-1470 HGGIVGHPYGPLT
+1470 HGGIIGHPFGPLT
-1483 ISNSVYNG
+1483 ISECVYNG

-1508 YNDNTV
+1508 YNGNTV

-1524 TSITPTAGETDITDG
+1524 TSITPAAGETDITDG

-1555 EALGDA
+1555 QALGD
-1561 NAQGIQVF
+1561 AQGIQVF
-1569 ATLPGNEVCIQA
+1569 ATLPSNEVCIQA
-1581 QALDG
+1581 QALDD
-1586 NMYYHPCTVSGVE
+1586 NMYYHPCIVSDVE
-1599 ATYKLEDH
+1599 ATYRLEDN
-1607 PAIPLAVTGLN
+1607 PEITLNVTGLN
-1618 GALELNQDYTA
+1618 GELTLSEHYTA
-1629 TLNGAAVEQN
+1629 TLNGAAVEQS

-1652 LTGISNDYTGS
+1652 LTGIPNDYTGS
-1663 KQITFVVTHDLP
+1663 KQITFVVTVDLP
-1675 GTGTV
+1675 GTGTEE
-1680 DEPYLIENE
+1680 DPYLIENE

-1727 PFKGIFLGDDNYT
+1727 PFKGIFLGDDRYT

-1770 LKVAGNIYMS
+1770 LKVAGDIYMS

-1828 MTGCVYDGRLFTTNG
+1828 MTGCIYDGRLFTTNG

-1862 NSFYIPNIGITPAA
+1862 NSFYIPNTGITPAA

-1887 VRGRNATQ
+1887 VRGRNAAQ
-1895 TCYYAETLGEA
+1895 TCYYAETLGET
-1906 QGTRIYVSYGNDFY
+1906 QGTRIYVSPGNDFY

-1935 IINVTDAY
+1935 ISNVTDAY
-1943 QYTGENITIVPTV
+1943 QYTGEDITIVPTV
-1956 TAADGTVLTNDTDYT
+1956 KAADGTELANDADYT
-1971 YVFNPSPVNG
+1971 YAFNPSQVKE

-1999 KSISFAVTDINPMTA
+1999 KSFSFAVTDINPMTA

-2031 VNQRITISGDVVL
+2031 VNQRITINGDVVL
-2044 NLGAGNTLTA
+2044 NLSAGNTLTA

-2113 GDHNNTSGGSIT
+2113 GDYNNTSGGSIT

-2139 AGIGGGVSDSDQS
+2139 AGIGGGVSDSDQT
-2152 GVCGDIVINGGQV
+2152 GLCGDIVINGGQV

-2181 YRILGGLAKSGTLT
+2181 YRILGGPTKSGTLT
-2195 IGWTNPDDFVKSIG
+2195 IGWTNPNDFVKSIG
-2209 HIYKGETVLNSVTF
+2209 HIYRGETFLNSVTF

-2253 ILIDGYGEGN
+2253 IRIDGYGEGN
-2263 DGWAFIASPVS
+2263 DGWAFIASPVV
-2274 GSIAPT
+2274 GNIAPT
-2280 AVGSLVGSQISTN
+2280 AVDNLVGTEISTG
-2293 PVLYDYDLY
+2293 VYDFDLY
-2302 RFNQSAADE
+2302 RLNPTSVI
-2311 WENYHQHNTTESPF
+2311 WENYHQHNTQEDPF
-2325 LLENGQGYLYATKE
+2325 MLVNGQGYLYATKE
-2339 TKTLVFSGTFNT
+2339 TKTLMFYGPYNTGTEKEIENLPQGF
-2351 DNTKTVYLVYDAG
+2351 
-2364 KTWAGWNLV
+2364 NLV
-2373 GNPFTVATYV
+2373 GNPFITDAYIDKPYYTLNGDGSAILTTTSEAAIAPFHGVIVEVNGNETVTFSRAEQQAAATANQGLLNITVAEQ
-2383 NKPFYK
+2383 KS
-2389 MNEDGTGIEA
+2389 GT
-2399 VENANYTET
+2399 
-2408 IAACHGII
+2408 
-2416 VQATDTDQSV
+2416 
-2426 TFTKTTSRGTQE
+2426 RG
-2438 VQMDMGRLQIAL
+2438 A
-2450 SQDGPSTSSATLLDN
+2450 STGSATAIDN
-2465 AIVSFNEGSEL
+2465 AIVRFGEGEQL
-2476 GKFYF
+2476 GKFHF
-2481 GTQNANIYL
+2481 GNPSANICI
-2490 PQNGKDYAI
+2490 PQGGKEYAV
-2499 AFSDKQGEV
+2499 ANVNVGTDVARNVSTNEM
-2508 PVNFKANKNGTY
+2508 PVNFKATKDGEY
-2520 TLSFSGNVI
+2520 TISFNPENVE
-2529 SSAAKKSIF
+2529 F
-2538 TYLHLIDNLTG
+2538 DYLHLIDNLTG
-2549 ADIDLLAGD
+2549 SDVDLLALRQAQGPA
-2558 CGSESAMTIPGYT
+2558 SYT

-2576 TDYESRFRL
+2576 TDYASRFRL
-2585 VFSATEGDGASTGSA
+2585 VFSASGDACEPSGN
-2600 TFAFMDA
+2600 FAF
-2607 GGNWIISNDGRAILQ
+2607 ISNGNIIVNGEGTLQ
-2622 VVDAMGRILS
+2622 VVDVTGRVVRCS
-2632 NETINGSVSKNI
+2632 DGVHTVSTNGM
-2644 NGTPGVYVIRL
+2644 TPGMYVLRL
-2655 INGDSIRTQ
+2655 IEGNNVRIQ
-2664 KIVVK
+2664 KIVIE

>member
-1 MNKRFL
+1 MTKRL
-7 FVFAALLAI
+7 LLIIALLCAFA
-16 TQRAWAQTEWDQ
+16 QGAWAQNSWDE
-28 VYLLTQTTSAN
+28 VYAMTQTTSAN
-39 WTPINAGST
+39 WTALAGST
-48 DGYVLGTSGTTTY
+48 TGQTLGSVGNTTY
-61 YYTNSNFSFTNS
+61 YYANSNLSFTNS

-82 RGTVYLYIPYGTT
+82 RGTVYLYIPSGTT

-113 ELTEGNTLCL
+113 ELTEGNTLNI
-123 IGSGTVNATGGN
+123 IGNGTLNATGGN
-135 AANGGNGANGGDAE
+135 AANGGNGANGNDAE
-149 CTYDVSILGGS
+149 CTYDESILGGS
-160 GGNGD
+160 GGNGG

-175 GTRGANGGANGGN
+175 GTRGANGGN

-214 AGSTAGAMGNLYV
+214 AGSTAGAMGNLYM

-323 GTNSNSTPAP
+323 GTNSNGTSAP

-354 PNASDYDDD
+354 PNASDYSDDA
-363 DGWENGNAWHD
+363 GWENGNAWHD

-387 GSAVSLALWPTSG
+387 GSAVSLALWPTLG

-413 AEWNTFATNVNNGI
+413 AEWKTFATNVNNGI

-479 GTGTNEQGVA
+479 GSGTNEQGVA

-599 YNNITSMHP
+599 YNNITFMHP
-608 MGLMAVA
+608 MGLMAA
-615 ATGTVTTTSCLY
+615 ATTGTVTTTSCLY

-660 MTPDNSVYYLPCVV
+660 KTPDNSVYYLPCVV

-732 TESFT
+732 TENFT

-807 TLRITGWLSPCAG
+807 RLHITGWFSPCAG

-872 YAPGIGAG
+872 NASGIGAG
-880 GYGRCCEIVI
+880 GYGRCCDIVI
-890 NGGRVTA
+890 NGGQVTA
-897 NHGAHGDRG
+897 KPGAYGDHG
-906 IGVDNNNDLS
+906 IGVGDYTDLS
-916 GTLTISW
+916 GTLTIGW

-978 TLPGAGTEENP
+978 TLPGAGTEGDP
-989 YSINST
+989 YRISST

-1006 TGNSYSGQYVKLT
+1006 TGNSYSGQYVELT
-1019 NNISVT
+1019 NDISVA
-1025 QKCGYVIQTTPS
+1025 QKCGYVMQTTPS
-1037 RAFSGTFLGNNKIIT
+1037 RAFSGTFIGNDHTIT
-1052 ATINDMST
+1052 ATINDMSA

-1078 TVAGTITSANKHA
+1078 TVAGSITSSNRYA

-1103 IEACYVTATL
+1103 IEKCYVTATL
-1113 NIKSNYAG
+1113 NIKSDYAG

-1133 IEESIFAGTFNG
+1133 IKESIFAGIFNG
-1145 IGGNRANV
+1145 VGGNRANI
-1153 GGIWGWSTDGTPTLQ
+1153 GGIWGWSTSGTPTLQ
-1168 SCLEAGSYNNIS
+1168 SCLEAGNYNNIS
-1180 SMHPIGLQGNSGSI
+1180 SMHPMGLQGEKGTI
-1194 GNSYYVHTQIGSPAN
+1194 ENSYYVHTQIGSPTN

-1221 SAPDN
+1221 TAPDN
-1226 EIYWQFTAADGH
+1226 EIYWQFTAADSH

-1314 YTGSKTFS
+1314 YTGSKTFN
-1322 IVLHGPF
+1322 IDLHGPF
-1329 AGTGTSEDAPYLIN
+1329 AGAGTSEDPYRIN
-1343 NATDWAYLADNVAY
+1343 DATDWAYLADNVAY

-1366 KLTANIDVTEMVG
+1366 KLTADIEVTEMVG

-1444 RSNGTTYINSCVVGT
+1444 RSNGTTNIISCVVGT

-1470 HGGIVGHPYGPLT
+1470 HGGIVGHPYGTLT
-1483 ISNSVYNG
+1483 ISECVYNG

-1508 YNDNTV
+1508 YNGNTV

-1524 TSITPTAGETDITDG
+1524 TSITPAAGETDITDG

-1544 GGNIN
+1544 GGNIDA
-1549 EYCYYT
+1549 YCYYT
-1555 EALGDA
+1555 QALGD
-1561 NAQGIQVF
+1561 AQGIQVF
-1569 ATLPGNEVCIQA
+1569 TTLPSNEVCIQA

-1599 ATYKLEDH
+1599 ATYKLKDH
-1607 PAIPLAVTGLN
+1607 PEITLNVTGLN
-1618 GALELNQDYTA
+1618 GELILSEHYTA
-1629 TLNGAAVEQN
+1629 TLNGVAVQQSP
-1639 TISITAGGYYTLI
+1639 ISITAGGYYTLI
-1652 LTGISNDYTGS
+1652 LTGNGTTYTGS
-1663 KQITFVVTHDLP
+1663 KQIMFVVTDDLP
-1675 GTGTV
+1675 GTGTEE
-1680 DEPYLIENE
+1680 DPYRIENE

-1713 ANINVTSMVGTSEH
+1713 ANISVSSMAGTSEH
-1727 PFKGIFLGDDNYT
+1727 PFKGIFRGDDNYT
-1740 LTFTAGSASGPFNEG
+1740 LTFTAGSPSAPVNEE

-1828 MTGCVYDGRLFTTNG
+1828 MTGCIYDGRLFTTNG
-1843 TNCCAGLIG
+1843 TDCCAGLIG

-1862 NSFYIPNIGITPAA
+1862 NLFYIPNTGITPAA

-1906 QGTRIYVSYGNDFY
+1906 QGTRIYVSHGNDFY

-1935 IINVTDAY
+1935 ISNVTDAY
-1943 QYTGENITIVPTV
+1943 QYTGEDITIVPTV
-1956 TAADGTVLTNDTDYT
+1956 KAADGTELTNDTDYT
-1971 YVFNPSPVNG
+1971 YAFNPSQVNV

-2031 VNQRITISGDVVL
+2031 INQRITISGDVVL

-2080 DNKSGIGAVRVGT
+2080 DNKSGIGAVHVGT

-2113 GDHNNTSGGSIT
+2113 GDYNNTSGGSIT

-2173 FGIGIGPG
+2173 LGIGIGPG
-2181 YRILGGLAKSGTLT
+2181 YRILGGPTKSGTLT
-2195 IGWTNPDDFVKSIG
+2195 IGWTNPNDFVKSIG
-2209 HIYKGETVLNSVTF
+2209 YIYRGETVLNSVTF

-2253 ILIDGYGEGN
+2253 TVIAGYGEGN
-2263 DGWAFIASPVS
+2263 DGWAFIASPVVENIDPS
-2274 GSIAPT
+2274 MVGNLLGNVIPETDPVQYDFDFYRLNPT
-2280 AVGSLVGSQISTN
+2280 NAM
-2293 PVLYDYDLY
+2293 
-2302 RFNQSAADE
+2302 
-2311 WENYHQHNTTESPF
+2311 WENYNNPTHQAGFNIV
-2325 LLENGQGYLYATKE
+2325 NGQGYLYATNE

-2351 DNTKTVYLVYDAG
+2351 ESSKTVELSEG
-2364 KTWAGWNLV
+2364 FNLV
-2373 GNPFTVATYV
+2373 GNPFIVNAYV
-2383 NKPFYK
+2383 SKPFYQ
-2389 MNEDGTGIEA
+2389 MNADGTDIEP
-2399 VENANYTET
+2399 VANYDEYSPVT
-2408 IAACHGII
+2408 IPPCYGVVVRASGA
-2416 VQATDTDQSV
+2416 DEV
-2426 TFTKTTSRGTQE
+2426 TF
-2438 VQMDMGRLQIAL
+2438 
-2450 SQDGPSTSSATLLDN
+2450 SSAPDQQSSANNGNLQMTLTRADVRN
-2465 AIVSFNEGSEL
+2465 DAFQDKAIVSFNADSKLE
-2476 GKFYF
+2476 KFIFNENHAKLY
-2481 GTQNANIYL
+2481 I
-2490 PQNGKDYAI
+2490 PQDGNDYAI
-2499 AFSDKQGEV
+2499 AFSDMTGEV
-2508 PVNFKANKNGTY
+2508 PLNFRATETGKY
-2520 TLSFSGNVI
+2520 TIGFNFENVKGVRI
-2529 SSAAKKSIF
+2529 Q
-2538 TYLHLIDNLTG
+2538 LIDKLE
-2549 ADIDLLAGD
+2549 DRIIDLKAID
-2558 CGSESAMTIPGYT
+2558 NYT
-2571 FTAKT
+2571 FMGSTADRKDRFTLVFTQVETGSVFAYQSGSDIIVSGEGELQVFDLMGRKVMTQHVNGVETIEKPST
-2576 TDYESRFRL
+2576 TGVYIFRL
-2585 VFSATEGDGASTGSA
+2585 
-2600 TFAFMDA
+2600 
-2607 GGNWIISNDGRAILQ
+2607 
-2622 VVDAMGRILS
+2622 
-2632 NETINGSVSKNI
+2632 NGM
-2644 NGTPGVYVIRL
+2644 
-2655 INGDSIRTQ
+2655 TQ
-2664 KIVVK
+2664 KIVVR

>member
-1 MNKRFL
+1 MTKKLLL
-7 FVFAALLAI
+7 FIALLCAVA
-16 TQRAWAQTEWDQ
+16 QGAWAQNNWDE
-28 VYLLTQTTSAN
+28 VYAMTQTTSAN
-39 WTPINAGST
+39 WTALAGST
-48 DGYVLGTSGTTTY
+48 TGQTLGSVGNTTY
-61 YYTNSNFSFTNS
+61 YYANTDLSFTNS

-82 RGTVYLYIPYGTT
+82 RGTVYLYIPSGTT

-102 ASGTTGGGAGI
+102 ASGQMGAGAGI
-113 ELTEGNTLCL
+113 ELTEGNTLNI
-123 IGSGTVNATGGN
+123 IGSGTLNATGGN

-160 GGNGD
+160 GGNG
-165 NGGGG
+165 
-170 AGAGI
+170 
-175 GTRGANGGANGGN
+175 GN
-188 GGAGGQRNGSYGQE
+188 GGGQRNGSYGQE

-214 AGSTAGAMGNLYV
+214 AGSTAGAMGNLYM

-252 TASQHPGSNLYMAS
+252 TASQHPGSNVYMAS

-323 GTNSNSTPAP
+323 GTNSNGTPAP

-354 PNASDYDDD
+354 PYASDYSDDA
-363 DGWENGNAWHD
+363 GWENGNAWHD
-374 GGAGG
+374 GGDGG

-465 NGKTLTVSI
+465 NRKTLTVSI

-608 MGLMAVA
+608 MGLMAA
-615 ATGTVTTTSCLY
+615 ATTGTVTTTSCLY

-647 STSAPGSGIYGQV
+647 STSAPGSGIYGPV
-660 MTPDNSVYYLPCVV
+660 KTPDNSDYYLPCVV

-807 TLRITGWLSPCAG
+807 KLEITGWFSPCAG

-833 GTINVHGGMNSA
+833 GNIDVHGGMNSA

-861 NGGVVNATGDG
+861 NGGVVYAKGDG
-872 YAPGIGAG
+872 YAVGIGAG
-880 GYGRCCEIVI
+880 GLGKCCDIVI
-890 NGGRVTA
+890 NGGQVTA
-897 NHGAHGDRG
+897 KPGNYGKKG
-906 IGVDNNNDLS
+906 IGVGDDYTDLS
-916 GTLTISW
+916 GTLTIGW
-923 THPDDFIR
+923 THPDDFID
-931 SIGGNRLANVTF
+931 SKSGIRLAI
-943 VNGKQFVYE
+943 VNFADGKQFVYE
-952 GTQNIATGADF
+952 GTQNIATGANF
-963 NTGGEKKIVPFIATG
+963 NTGGDKKIVPFIATG
-978 TLPGAGTEENP
+978 TLPGAGTEGDP
-989 YSINST
+989 YRISNT

-1006 TGNSYSGQYVKLT
+1006 TGNSYSDQYVELT
-1019 NNISVT
+1019 HDISVD
-1025 QKCGYVIQTTPS
+1025 QKCGYVMQTTPS
-1037 RAFSGTFLGNNKIIT
+1037 RAFSGTFDGGGNTIT
-1052 ATINDMST
+1052 ATINDMSA

-1078 TVAGTITSANKHA
+1078 TVAGSITSSNRYA

-1103 IEACYVTATL
+1103 IEKCYVTATL
-1113 NIKSNYAG
+1113 NIKSDYAG

-1133 IEESIFAGTFNG
+1133 IKESIFAGTFNG

-1153 GGIWGWSTDGTPTLQ
+1153 GGIWGWSTDGTPTLR
-1168 SCLEAGSYNNIS
+1168 SCLEAGNYNNIS
-1180 SMHPIGLQGNSGSI
+1180 SMHPMGLQGEKGTI
-1194 GNSYYVHTQIGSPAN
+1194 ENSYYVHTQIGSPAN

-1226 EIYWQFTAADGH
+1226 EIYWQFTAADD
-1238 NYYLTCTVN
+1238 NDYYLSCTVN
-1247 DVLSSYEWQTGSPD
+1247 EVLSSYEWQNGSPD
-1261 ISFTPVVKGV
+1261 ISFAPVVKGV
-1271 TGATLSLGTDYTAKL
+1271 TGAALTFGTDYTAKL
-1286 DNNNVASFPITIN
+1286 DGNDVASFPITIN

-1329 AGTGTSEDAPYLIN
+1329 AGAGTSEEDPYLIN

-1357 GKDYSGKYF
+1357 GKEDYSGKYF

-1444 RSNGTTYINSCVVGT
+1444 RSNGTTNISSCVVGT

-1470 HGGIVGHPYGPLT
+1470 HGGIIGHPFGPLT
-1483 ISNSVYNG
+1483 ISDCVYNG

-1524 TSITPTAGETDITDG
+1524 TSITPAAGETDITDG

-1544 GGNIN
+1544 GGNIDA
-1549 EYCYYT
+1549 YCYYT
-1555 EALGDA
+1555 QALGDA
-1561 NAQGIQVF
+1561 DAQGIQVF
-1569 ATLPGNEVCIQA
+1569 ATRPSNEVCIQA
-1581 QALDG
+1581 QALDD
-1586 NMYYHPCTVSGVE
+1586 NWYYHPCTVSGVE

-1607 PAIPLAVTGLN
+1607 PAITLAVTGLN
-1618 GALELNQDYTA
+1618 GALTLNTDYTA
-1629 TLNGAAVEQN
+1629 TLNGAAVQQS
-1639 TISITAGGYYTLI
+1639 TISITAGGYYTLV
-1652 LTGISNDYTGS
+1652 LTGIPDDYTGS

-1675 GTGTV
+1675 GTGTEN
-1680 DEPYLIENE
+1680 DPYLIENE

-1713 ANINVTSMVGTSEH
+1713 DNVSVSSMAGTSEH
-1727 PFKGIFLGDDNYT
+1727 PFTGIFLGDDNYT
-1740 LTFTAGSASGPFNEG
+1740 LTFTAGSPSTPVNEE
-1755 YCAPFRYVENATIEN
+1755 YCAPFRYVRGATIEN
-1770 LKVAGNIYMS
+1770 LKVGGDIYMS

-1792 GTTNITNCIVST
+1792 DTTNITNCIVST

-1818 IVSMPSGTLN
+1818 IVSMPSAKLN

-1843 TNCCAGLIG
+1843 THSCGGLIG
-1852 WHNGCVINFS
+1852 WHNGCITNVS
-1862 NSFYIPNIGITPAA
+1862 NSFYIPNTGITPAA

-1906 QGTRIYVSYGNDFY
+1906 QGTRIYVSPGYDFY

-1935 IINVTDAY
+1935 ISNVTDAY
-1943 QYTGENITIVPTV
+1943 QYTGEDITIVPTV
-1956 TAADGTVLTNDTDYT
+1956 KAADGTELTNETDYT

-2113 GDHNNTSGGSIT
+2113 GDYNNTSGGSIT

-2181 YRILGGLAKSGTLT
+2181 YRILGGPAKSGTLT
-2195 IGWTNPDDFVKSIG
+2195 IGWTNPNDFVKSIG
-2209 HIYKGETVLNSVTF
+2209 HIYRGETVLNSVTF

-2253 ILIDGYGEGN
+2253 TVIDGYGEGN
-2263 DGWAFIASPVS
+2263 DGWAFIASPVVDN
-2274 GSIAPT
+2274 IAPT
-2280 AVGSLVGSQISTN
+2280 AVDNLVGTEISTG
-2293 PVLYDYDLY
+2293 VYDFDLY
-2302 RFNQSAADE
+2302 RLNPSSVI
-2311 WENYHQHNTTESPF
+2311 WENYHQHNTQEDPF
-2325 LLENGQGYLYATKE
+2325 MLVNGQGYLYATKE
-2339 TKTLVFSGTFNT
+2339 TKTLMFYGTYNT
-2351 DNTKTVYLVYDAG
+2351 GTEKEIENLPQG
-2364 KTWAGWNLV
+2364 FNLV
-2373 GNPFTVATYV
+2373 GNPFIVDAYV
-2383 NKPFYK
+2383 NKPYYTL
-2389 MNEDGTGIEA
+2389 NDDGSAIL
-2399 VENANYTET
+2399 VEEQS
-2408 IAACHGII
+2408 IATPIAPCHGVI
-2416 VQATDTDQSV
+2416 VELDGNESV
-2426 TFTKTTSRGTQE
+2426 TFRTSAPTQQSANNGGLQITLSQIVNPVPSSRGETTKQP
-2438 VQMDMGRLQIAL
+2438 A
-2450 SQDGPSTSSATLLDN
+2450 LDN
-2465 AIVSFNEGSEL
+2465 AIVTFNEGSEL

-2481 GTQNANIYL
+2481 GEQNANIYL
-2490 PQNGKDYAI
+2490 PQNGKDYAV
-2499 AFSDKQGEV
+2499 AYSSGVGEV
-2508 PVNFKANKNGTY
+2508 PVNFKANRNGEYSLTINPE
-2520 TLSFSGNVI
+2520 GVEM
-2529 SSAAKKSIF
+2529 A
-2538 TYLHLIDNLTG
+2538 YLHLIDNLTG
-2549 ADIDLLAGD
+2549 NDVDLLQTP
-2558 CGSESAMTIPGYT
+2558 SYT
-2571 FTAKT
+2571 FTARND
-2576 TDYESRFRL
+2576 DYASRFRL
-2585 VFSATEGDGASTGSA
+2585 MFVSNDAQLGGEGSDD
-2600 TFAFMDA
+2600 FAF
-2607 GGNWIISNDGRAILQ
+2607 ISNGQIILTGVTGNSVLQ
-2622 VVDAMGRILS
+2622 VIDLTGRVLASYKGANRI
-2632 NETINGSVSKNI
+2632 
-2644 NGTPGVYVIRL
+2644 GTSGLVAGVYVLRI
-2655 INGDSIRTQ
+2655 INGDDVKTQ
-2664 KIVVK
+2664 KIVIK

>member
-1 MNKRFL
+1 MTKRLLL
-7 FVFAALLAI
+7 FIALLCAVA
-16 TQRAWAQTEWDQ
+16 QGVKAQTEWDQ

-48 DGYVLGTSGTTTY
+48 DGYILGTSGTTTY
-61 YYTNSNFSFTNS
+61 YYITSNLNFTN
-73 NAGGSGLTI
+73 NRTDNGGNGNSGI
-82 RGTVYLYIPYGTT
+82 KIQGTVYLYIPSGKT
-95 LTCTGAN
+95 LNCTGAN
-102 ASGTTGGGAGI
+102 ADGRTGAGAGI
-113 ELTEGNTLCL
+113 ELSSGNNLL
-123 IGSGTVNATGGN
+123 LLGGGTVNATGGN
-135 AANGGNGANGGDAE
+135 AENGRNGYNGDHSNFD
-149 CTYDVSILGGS
+149 YDDYCQPGSGGS
-160 GGNGD
+160 GG

-175 GTRGANGGANGGN
+175 GTRGGN
-188 GGAGGQRNGSYGQE
+188 GGTGGSGATANRTENEG
-202 TTQYGVDGNAGS
+202 TNLGVDGSDGTAGN
-214 AGSTAGAMGNLYV
+214 TAGAMGTLYIIQGLGITV
-227 VTSSVNLSATGG
+227 NTHGGAAGTSGSGG
-239 SAGSSGTGGNRGL
+239 ARGYN
-252 TASQHPGSNLYMAS
+252 AAEDPYNQYAAS
-266 GGGGGGAGGF
+266 GGGGGGGGGF
-276 GGGASNIGT
+276 GGSASNIGT

-290 GGGGGGAAGNV
+290 GGGGGGAAGNSTWRANAFNGFYRV
-301 AWVVYSGTANGY
+301 GAGGGYGGYNGNGTRANN
-313 YHAGAKGGKG
+313 
-323 GTNSNSTPAP
+323 GTGS
-333 DGASIELT
+333 ELT
-341 NPKYADI
+341 NPYNAEYT
-348 QAGGLR
+348 GGLDG
-354 PNASDYDDD
+354 NYDD
-363 DGWENGNAWHD
+363 DGWESGNGRHY
-374 GGAGG
+374 GGSGG
-379 GCGNASSN
+379 GT
-387 GSAVSLALWPTSG
+387 GSASIAGTANYVAQWPTSG

-413 AEWNTFATNVNNGI
+413 TEWNTFATNVNNGI

-498 IKDLTVA
+498 IKDLTVT

-608 MGLMAVA
+608 MGLMAA
-615 ATGTVTTTSCLY
+615 ATTGTVTTTSCLY

-660 MTPDNSVYYLPCVV
+660 TAPDNSVYYLPCVV
-674 SGIKDKYVRTGSAI
+674 SGIKDKYVKTGSAI

-711 ANNVNLGTAQVTVT
+711 ANNVNPGTAQVTVT

-782 EGTTLEV
+782 EGTTLEA
-789 PFGIEVSA
+789 PYGIEVGA

-807 TLRITGWLSPCAG
+807 TLHITGWFSPCAG

-872 YAPGIGAG
+872 YASGIGAG

-890 NGGRVTA
+890 NGGQVTA
-897 NHGAHGDRG
+897 KPGAYGDHG
-906 IGVDNNNDLS
+906 IGVDDNTDLS

-963 NTGGEKKIVPFIATG
+963 NTGGEKKIVPYIATG
-978 TLPGAGTEENP
+978 TLPGTGTEGDP
-989 YSINST
+989 YLISST

-1019 NNISVT
+1019 NDISVA
-1025 QKCGYVIQTTPS
+1025 QKCGYVMQTTPS

-1133 IEESIFAGTFNG
+1133 IKESIFAGTFNG

-1153 GGIWGWSTDGTPTLQ
+1153 GGIWGWSTDGTLTLQ
-1168 SCLEAGSYNNIS
+1168 SCLEAGNYNNIS
-1180 SMHPIGLQGNSGSI
+1180 SMHPMGLQGGTGTI
-1194 GNSYYVHTQIGSPAN
+1194 QNSYYVHSQIGSPAN
-1209 ACIVSGALQAYT
+1209 ACTVSGALQAYT
-1221 SAPDN
+1221 SAPAN
-1226 EIYWQFTAADGH
+1226 EIYWQFTAADAK

-1271 TGATLSLGTDYTAKL
+1271 TGAPLSLGTDYTAKL
-1286 DNNNVASFPITIN
+1286 DNNDVTSFPITIN

-1322 IVLHGPF
+1322 IELHGPF
-1329 AGTGTSEDAPYLIN
+1329 DGAGTSEEDPYLIE

-1357 GKDYSGKYF
+1357 GKDYSAKYF

-1379 TIAHDFKGTFDGG
+1379 TITHNFKGTFDGG

-1416 SVSNATIKNLKVT
+1416 SVDGATIKNLKVT

-1470 HGGIVGHPYGPLT
+1470 HGGIIGHPFGPLT

-1508 YNDNTV
+1508 YNGNTV

-1524 TSITPTAGETDITDG
+1524 TSIAPAADETDITDG

-1544 GGNIN
+1544 GGIIDA
-1549 EYCYYT
+1549 YCYYT
-1555 EALGDA
+1555 QALGD
-1561 NAQGIQVF
+1561 AQGIQVF
-1569 ATLPGNEVCIQA
+1569 ATLPSNEVCIQA

-1586 NMYYHPCTVSGVE
+1586 NMYYHPCTVSGVD
-1599 ATYKLEDH
+1599 ATYRLEDH
-1607 PAIPLAVTGLN
+1607 PAITLAVTGLN
-1618 GALELNQDYTA
+1618 GALTLNTNYTA

-1639 TISITAGGYYTLI
+1639 TISITAGGYYTLV

-1680 DEPYLIENE
+1680 DEPYLINSA

-1727 PFKGIFLGDDNYT
+1727 PFKGIFLGHDNYT
-1740 LTFTAGSASGPFNEG
+1740 LTFTAGSASEPFNEG
-1755 YCAPFRYVENATIEN
+1755 YCAPFRYVKDATIEN
-1770 LKVAGNIYMS
+1770 LKVAGDIYMS

-1828 MTGCVYDGRLFTTNG
+1828 MTGCIYDGRLFTTNG

-1862 NSFYIPNIGITPAA
+1862 NSFYIPNAGITPAA

-1906 QGTRIYVSYGNDFY
+1906 QGTRIYVSHGNDFY
-1920 KKITA
+1920 KMITA

-1935 IINVTDAY
+1935 ISNVTDAY
-1943 QYTGENITIVPTV
+1943 QYTGEDITIVPTV
-1956 TAADGTVLTNDTDYT
+1956 KAVDGTELTNDTDYT
-1971 YVFNPSPVNG
+1971 YAFNPSPVNG

-1999 KSISFAVTDINPMTA
+1999 KSISFAVTDIKPMTA

-2195 IGWTNPDDFVKSIG
+2195 IGWTNPNDFVKSIG
-2209 HIYKGETVLNSVTF
+2209 HIYRGETVFNSVTF

-2240 ADIEGNKIVPAMT
+2240 ADIEGNKIVPTMT
-2253 ILIDGYGEGN
+2253 TVIDGYGEGN
-2263 DGWAFIASPVS
+2263 DGWVFIASPVVEN
-2274 GSIAPT
+2274 IAPT
-2280 AVGSLVGSQISTN
+2280 AVDNLVGTEISTG
-2293 PVLYDYDLY
+2293 VYDFDLY
-2302 RFNQSAADE
+2302 RLNPSSVI
-2311 WENYHQHNTTESPF
+2311 WENYNNPTHQTGFN
-2325 LLENGQGYLYATKE
+2325 LVNGRGYLYATRE
-2339 TKTLVFSGTFNT
+2339 TKTLVFPGTYNT
-2351 DNTKTVYLVYDAG
+2351 GTEKVIEDLPKG
-2364 KTWAGWNLV
+2364 FNLV
-2373 GNPFTVATYV
+2373 GNPFIVEAYA
-2383 NKPFYK
+2383 NRPYYK
-2389 MNEDGTGIEA
+2389 MNAEGSDIEI
-2399 VENANYTET
+2399 VENYAENPIPAFTGVVVKTET
-2408 IAACHGII
+2408 AGE
-2416 VQATDTDQSV
+2416 SV
-2426 TFTKTTSRGTQE
+2426 TFRTSAPNQ
-2438 VQMDMGRLQIAL
+2438 Q
-2450 SQDGPSTSSATLLDN
+2450 SSANNGSLQMTLVKGNLDTRDAKVHDK
-2465 AIVSFNEGSEL
+2465 AIVSFNEDSKLE
-2476 GKFYF
+2476 KFIFNDEHAKLY
-2481 GTQNANIYL
+2481 I
-2490 PQNGKDYAI
+2490 PQDGYDYAI
-2499 AFSDKQGEV
+2499 AFSDRRGEV
-2508 PVNFKANKNGTY
+2508 PVNFRAQETGHYTIIFDSDMDDLSNMSLIDQFEGVTVDLSSTPSYTFMASVADRENRFKIVFKNSEFYDGSEIFAY
-2520 TLSFSGNVI
+2520 QSGN
-2529 SSAAKKSIF
+2529 
-2538 TYLHLIDNLTG
+2538 
-2549 ADIDLLAGD
+2549 DIIVSG
-2558 CGSESAMTIPGYT
+2558 
-2571 FTAKT
+2571 
-2576 TDYESRFRL
+2576 
-2585 VFSATEGDGASTGSA
+2585 EGE
-2600 TFAFMDA
+2600 
-2607 GGNWIISNDGRAILQ
+2607 LQ
-2622 VVDAMGRILS
+2622 VFDVMGRMVM
-2632 NETINGSVSKNI
+2632 NQHINGVQTIAKPNQ
-2644 NGTPGVYVIRL
+2644 TGVYIFKL
-2655 INGDSIRTQ
+2655 NEKTQ
-2664 KIVVK
+2664 KIVIR

>member
-1 MNKRFL
+1 MTKKL
-7 FVFAALLAI
+7 LLIIALLCAFA
-16 TQRAWAQTEWDQ
+16 QGVWAQTEWDV
-28 VYLLTQTTSAN
+28 VYAMTQTTSAD
-39 WTPINAGST
+39 WTALAGST
-48 DGYVLGTSGTTTY
+48 TGQTLGSVGNTTY
-61 YYTNSNFSFTNS
+61 YYANSDLSFTNS

-82 RGTVYLYIPYGTT
+82 RGTVYLYIPSGTT

-102 ASGTTGGGAGI
+102 ASGQTGAGAGI
-113 ELTEGNTLCL
+113 ELTEGNTLNI
-123 IGSGTVNATGGN
+123 IGSGTLNATGGN
-135 AANGGNGANGGDAE
+135 AANGANGANGDNAE
-149 CTYDVSILGGS
+149 CTYNVSILGGS
-160 GGNGD
+160 GGNGG

-175 GTRGANGGANGGN
+175 GTRGANGGN

-227 VTSSVNLSATGG
+227 VASSVNLSATGG

-252 TASQHPGSNLYMAS
+252 TASQHPGSNVYMAS

-323 GTNSNSTPAP
+323 GTNSNGTPAP
-333 DGASIELT
+333 DGASIELD
-341 NPKYADI
+341 NPKHADI

-354 PNASDYDDD
+354 PDASDYDDD

-408 LLNNA
+408 LLDNA

-427 SFNGKYIQLNNSISV
+427 SFNGKYIKLNNSISV

-608 MGLMAVA
+608 MGLMAA
-615 ATGTVTTTSCLY
+615 ATTGTVTTTSCLY

-660 MTPDNSVYYLPCVV
+660 TAPDLSVFYLPCVV

-737 FSIVDYEIVNSA
+737 FSIVDYEIVDSA

-807 TLRITGWLSPCAG
+807 KLKITGWFSPCAG

-833 GTINVHGGMNSA
+833 GNINVHGGMNSA

-897 NHGAHGDRG
+897 KPGAHGDHG
-906 IGVDNNNDLS
+906 IGVDDNNDLS

-923 THPDDFIR
+923 THPEDSIR

-978 TLPGAGTEENP
+978 TLPGAGTQEDP
-989 YSINST
+989 YRINNA
-995 ADWNAFVANVI
+995 ADWNAFVANVV
-1006 TGNSYSGQYVKLT
+1006 TGNSYNDQYVKLT

-1025 QKCGYVIQTTPS
+1025 QKCGYVMQTTPS

-1078 TVAGTITSANKHA
+1078 TVAGSITSSNRYA

-1103 IEACYVTATL
+1103 IEKCYVTATL
-1113 NIKSNYAG
+1113 NIKSDYAG

-1133 IEESIFAGTFNG
+1133 IQESIFAGTFNG

-1168 SCLEAGSYNNIS
+1168 SCLEAGNYNNIS
-1180 SMHPIGLQGNSGSI
+1180 SMHPMGLQGEKGTI
-1194 GNSYYVHTQIGSPAN
+1194 ENSYYVHTQIGSPAN
-1209 ACIVSGALQAYT
+1209 ACTVSGALQAYT
-1221 SAPDN
+1221 SAPAN
-1226 EIYWQFTAADGH
+1226 EIYWQFTAADSH

-1247 DVLSSYEWQTGSPD
+1247 DVLSSYEWQTGSP

-1271 TGATLSLGTDYTAKL
+1271 TGEALTLGTDYTAKL
-1286 DNNNVASFPITIN
+1286 DDNDVTSFPITIN
-1299 SAGTHTLI
+1299 SEDTHTLTF
-1307 LTGKGDY
+1307 TGKGQY
-1314 YTGSKTFS
+1314 YNGSKTFS

-1329 AGTGTSEDAPYLIN
+1329 AGTGTSEDDPYLIN
-1343 NATDWAYLADNVAY
+1343 NTTDWAYLADNVAY

-1366 KLTANIDVTEMVG
+1366 KLTADIDVTEMVG
-1379 TIAHDFKGTFDGG
+1379 TIAHPFNGTFLGG

-1416 SVSNATIKNLKVT
+1416 SVDGATIKNLKVT

-1444 RSNGTTYINSCVVGT
+1444 SSNGTTNISSCVVGT

-1470 HGGIVGHPYGPLT
+1470 HGGIVAHPYGSPLT
-1483 ISNSVYNG
+1483 ISECVYNG

-1508 YNDNTV
+1508 YNDNNV
-1514 NVNNSLYAPN
+1514 NVNISLYAPN
-1524 TSITPTAGETDITDG
+1524 TSITPAAGETDITDG

-1544 GGNIN
+1544 GGNIDQ
-1549 EYCYYT
+1549 YCYYT
-1555 EALGDA
+1555 EALGDP
-1561 NAQGIQVF
+1561 QGVQVF
-1569 ATLPGNEVCIQA
+1569 ATLPSNEVCIQER
-1581 QALDG
+1581 ALDG
-1586 NMYYHPCTVSGVE
+1586 NMYYHPCTVSGVA
-1599 ATYKLEDH
+1599 ATYSLKDN
-1607 PAIPLAVTGLN
+1607 PSITLAVTGLN
-1618 GALELNQDYTA
+1618 SALTLNTDYTA
-1629 TLNGAAVEQN
+1629 TLNGAAVQQS
-1639 TISITAGGYYTLI
+1639 TINITAGGYYTLI
-1652 LTGISNDYTGS
+1652 LTGIPNDYTGS
-1663 KQITFVVTHDLP
+1663 KQITFVVTDDLP
-1675 GTGTV
+1675 GTGTEY
-1680 DEPYLIENE
+1680 EPYLIENE

-1713 ANINVTSMVGTSEH
+1713 ANINVTSMAGTSEH
-1727 PFKGIFLGDDNYT
+1727 PFTGIFRGDDNYT
-1740 LTFTAGSASGPFNEG
+1740 LTFTAGSPSTPVNEE
-1755 YCAPFRYVENATIEN
+1755 YCAPFRYVRGATIEN
-1770 LKVAGNIYMS
+1770 LKVAGDIYMS
-1780 KKFAAGLVSRTL
+1780 QKFAAGLVGRSL
-1792 GTTNITNCIVST
+1792 DTTNITNCIVST
-1804 VIHSSIAGDGTHGG
+1804 VIHSSVAGDGTHGG
-1818 IVSMPSGTLN
+1818 IVSMPSAKLN

-1843 TNCCAGLIG
+1843 TDCCGGLIG
-1852 WHNGCVINFS
+1852 WHNGCITNVS
-1862 NSFYIPNIGITPAA
+1862 NSFYIPNTGITPAA

-1906 QGTRIYVSYGNDFY
+1906 QGTRIYVSPGNDFY

-1925 NSHTYYQLCT
+1925 NSNTYYQLCT
-1935 IINVTDAY
+1935 ISNVTDAY
-1943 QYTGENITIVPTV
+1943 QYTGVDITIVPTV
-1956 TAADGTVLTNDTDYT
+1956 KAADGTELTNDTDYT
-1971 YVFNPSPVNG
+1971 YTFNPSPVNV

-1999 KSISFAVTDINPMTA
+1999 KSISFAVTDIKPMTA
-2014 ESTELT
+2014 ESTVLT
-2020 TGEYKV
+2020 EGEYKV

-2080 DNKSGIGAVRVGT
+2080 DNKSGIGAVHVGT

-2181 YRILGGLAKSGTLT
+2181 YRILGGPTKSGTLT
-2195 IGWTNPDDFVKSIG
+2195 IGWTNPNDFVKSIG
-2209 HIYKGETVLNSVTF
+2209 HIYRGETVLNSVTF

-2240 ADIEGNKIVPAMT
+2240 ADLEGNKIVPAMT
-2253 ILIDGYGEGN
+2253 TVINGYVEGN
-2263 DGWAFIASPVS
+2263 DGWAFIASPVVEN
-2274 GSIAPT
+2274 IAPST
-2280 AVGSLVGSQISTN
+2280 VGNLLGNVIPETD
-2293 PVLYDYDLY
+2293 PVQYDFDLY
-2302 RFNQSAADE
+2302 RLNPSSVM
-2311 WENYHQHNTTESPF
+2311 WENYHQHNTELDPF
-2325 LLENGQGYLYATKE
+2325 MLVNGYGYLYATKG
-2339 TKTLVFSGTFNT
+2339 TKTLVFPGTYNT
-2351 DNTKTVYLVYDAG
+2351 GTEKVIENLPQG
-2364 KTWAGWNLV
+2364 FNLV
-2373 GNPFTVATYV
+2373 GNPFIVEAYA
-2383 NKPFYK
+2383 NRSYYK
-2389 MNEDGTGIEA
+2389 MNAVGDDIEI
-2399 VENANYTET
+2399 VENYAENPIPACTGVVVKTET
-2408 IAACHGII
+2408 AGE
-2416 VQATDTDQSV
+2416 SV
-2426 TFTKTTSRGTQE
+2426 TFRTSAPNQ
-2438 VQMDMGRLQIAL
+2438 Q
-2450 SQDGPSTSSATLLDN
+2450 SSANNGSLQMTLVKGSLDTRDAKVHDK
-2465 AIVSFNEGSEL
+2465 AIVSFNEGSNLE
-2476 GKFYF
+2476 KFVFNYEH
-2481 GTQNANIYL
+2481 AKLYI
-2490 PQNGKDYAI
+2490 PQNGQDYAI
-2499 AFSDKQGEV
+2499 AHSDQQGEM
-2508 PVNFKANKNGTY
+2508 PLNFKAATNGEY
-2520 TLSFSGNVI
+2520 TIAVSHENVELG
-2529 SSAAKKSIF
+2529 
-2538 TYLHLIDNLTG
+2538 YLHLIDNLAGT
-2549 ADIDLLAGD
+2549 DVDLLQTP
-2558 CGSESAMTIPGYT
+2558 SYT
-2571 FTAKT
+2571 FTARND
-2576 TDYESRFRL
+2576 DYESRFRL
-2585 VFSATEGDGASTGSA
+2585 VFVANNADLGGEGNDD
-2600 TFAFMDA
+2600 FAF
-2607 GGNWIISNDGRAILQ
+2607 ISNGQLIITGVTGNSVLQ
-2622 VVDAMGRILS
+2622 VIDLTGRVLASYKGANRI
-2632 NETINGSVSKNI
+2632 
-2644 NGTPGVYVIRL
+2644 GTSGLVAGVYVLRI
-2655 INGDSIRTQ
+2655 INGDDVKTQ
-2664 KIVVK
+2664 KIVIK

>member
-1 MNKRFL
+1 MAKKL
-7 FVFAALLAI
+7 LLIIALLCAFA
-16 TQRAWAQTEWDQ
+16 QGAWAQNNWDE
-28 VYLLTQTTSAN
+28 VYAMTQTTSAN
-39 WTPINAGST
+39 WTVLNAGST
-48 DGYVLGTSGTTTY
+48 TGQTLGSVGNTTY
-61 YYTNSNFSFTNS
+61 YYANSNLSFTNS

-82 RGTVYLYIPYGTT
+82 RGTVFLYIPSGTT

-102 ASGTTGGGAGI
+102 ASVQTGAGAGI
-113 ELTEGNTLCL
+113 ELTEGNTLNI

-135 AANGGNGANGGDAE
+135 AANGGNGGNGDDAFLISDN
-149 CTYDVSILGGS
+149 TILGGS
-160 GGNGD
+160 GGNGG

-175 GTRGANGGANGGN
+175 GTRGANGGNGGT
-188 GGAGGQRNGSYGQE
+188 GGQRTGSIGQE

-252 TASQHPGSNLYMAS
+252 TASQHPGSNVYMAS

-301 AWVVYSGTANGY
+301 AWVVYSGTTNGY

-323 GTNSNSTPAP
+323 GTNSNGTSAP

-341 NPKYADI
+341 NPKYAD
-348 QAGGLR
+348 QQGVGLR
-354 PNASDYDDD
+354 PNASDYGDDA
-363 DGWENGNAWHD
+363 GWENGNAWHD

-442 STMVGLCEESPYAP
+442 STMVGLCEESPCAP

-608 MGLMAVA
+608 MGLMAA
-615 ATGTVTTTSCLY
+615 ATTGTVTTTSCLY

-647 STSAPGSGIYGQV
+647 STSALGSGIYGPV
-660 MTPDNSVYYLPCVV
+660 KTPDNSVYYLPCVV

-807 TLRITGWLSPCAG
+807 TLRITGWFSPCAG

-833 GTINVHGGMNSA
+833 GTINVHGGLDSA
-845 GLGGSQSST
+845 AIGGSEFNN
-854 GAGRVII
+854 GGGRIVI

-872 YAPGIGAG
+872 NASGIGAG
-880 GYGRCCEIVI
+880 GLGKCCDIVI
-890 NGGRVTA
+890 NGGQVTA
-897 NHGAHGDRG
+897 KPGAYGDHG
-906 IGVDNNNDLS
+906 IGVGDYTDLS

-931 SIGGNRLANVTF
+931 SIGGNRLANVTI

-952 GTQNIATGADF
+952 DTQNIATGANF
-963 NTGGEKKIVPFIATG
+963 NTGGNKKIVPFIATG
-978 TLPGAGTEENP
+978 TLPGTGTEEDP
-989 YSINST
+989 YLISST

-1006 TGNSYSGQYVKLT
+1006 TGNSYSGQYVELT
-1019 NNISVT
+1019 NDISVA
-1025 QKCGYVIQTTPS
+1025 QKCGYVMQTTPS
-1037 RAFSGTFLGNNKIIT
+1037 RAFSGTFIGNDHTIT
-1052 ATINDMST
+1052 ATINDMSA

-1078 TVAGTITSANKHA
+1078 TVAGSITSSNRYA

-1103 IEACYVTATL
+1103 IEECYVTATL
-1113 NIKSNYAG
+1113 NIKSDYAG

-1168 SCLEAGSYNNIS
+1168 SCLEAGNYNNIS
-1180 SMHPIGLQGNSGSI
+1180 SMHPMGLQGEKGTI
-1194 GNSYYVHTQIGSPAN
+1194 VNSYYVHTQIGSPAN

-1221 SAPDN
+1221 TAPVN
-1226 EIYWQFTAADGH
+1226 EIYWQFTAADSH
-1238 NYYLTCTVN
+1238 DYYLTCTVN

-1286 DNNNVASFPITIN
+1286 DNNDVTSFPITIN
-1299 SAGTHTLI
+1299 SEGTHTLI
-1307 LTGKGDY
+1307 LTGMGEY
-1314 YTGSKTFS
+1314 YNGSKTFN
-1322 IVLHGPF
+1322 IVLHDPF
-1329 AGTGTSEDAPYLIN
+1329 EGAGTSEEDPYLIN

-1416 SVSNATIKNLKVT
+1416 SVSNATIKNLKVA

-1444 RSNGTTYINSCVVGT
+1444 SSNGTTNISSCVVGT

-1470 HGGIVGHPYGPLT
+1470 HGGIVAHPYGTLT
-1483 ISNSVYNG
+1483 ISECVYNG

-1508 YNDNTV
+1508 YNGNTV

-1524 TSITPTAGETDITDG
+1524 TSITPAAGETDITDG

-1544 GGNIN
+1544 GCDIY

-1555 EALGDA
+1555 QALGD
-1561 NAQGIQVF
+1561 AQGIQVY
-1569 ATLPGNEVCIQA
+1569 ATLPSNEVCIQA
-1581 QALDG
+1581 QALDC

-1599 ATYKLEDH
+1599 ATYELKDNLK
-1607 PAIPLAVTGLN
+1607 ITLNVTGLN
-1618 GALELNQDYTA
+1618 GELTLGNDYTA
-1629 TLNGAAVEQN
+1629 TLNGAAVQQS

-1652 LTGISNDYTGS
+1652 LTGNGTTYTGS
-1663 KQITFVVTHDLP
+1663 KQIMFVVTDDLP
-1675 GTGTV
+1675 GTGTEE
-1680 DEPYLIENE
+1680 DPYRIENE

-1713 ANINVTSMVGTSEH
+1713 ANINVSSMVGTSEH
-1727 PFKGIFLGDDNYT
+1727 PFKGIFLGNDNYT
-1740 LTFTAGSASGPFNEG
+1740 LTFTAGSASVPVNEE
-1755 YCAPFRYVENATIEN
+1755 YCAPFRYVRGATIEN
-1770 LKVAGNIYMS
+1770 LKVGGDIYMS

-1792 GTTNITNCIVST
+1792 DTTNITNCIVST
-1804 VIHSSIAGDGTHGG
+1804 VIHSSVAGDGTHGG
-1818 IVSMPSGTLN
+1818 IVSMPSAKLN

-1843 TNCCAGLIG
+1843 THSCGGLIG
-1852 WHNGCVINFS
+1852 WHNGCITNVS
-1862 NSFYIPNIGITPAA
+1862 NSFYIPNTGITSAA

-1906 QGTRIYVSYGNDFY
+1906 QGTRIYVSHGNDFY

-1935 IINVTDAY
+1935 ISNVTDAY
-1943 QYTGENITIVPTV
+1943 QYTGEVITIVPSV

-1971 YVFNPSPVNG
+1971 YAFNPSPVNG

-2195 IGWTNPDDFVKSIG
+2195 IGWTNPNDFVKSIG
-2209 HIYKGETVLNSVTF
+2209 HIYRGETVLNSVTF

-2253 ILIDGYGEGN
+2253 TVIDGYGEGN
-2263 DGWAFIASPVS
+2263 DGWVFIASPVVENIDPS
-2274 GSIAPT
+2274 T
-2280 AVGSLVGSQISTN
+2280 VGNLLGNVIPETD
-2293 PVLYDYDLY
+2293 PVQYDFDLY
-2302 RFNQSAADE
+2302 RLNPANAM
-2311 WENYHQHNTTESPF
+2311 WENYNNPTHQTGFN
-2325 LLENGQGYLYATKE
+2325 LVNGRGYLYATRE
-2339 TKTLVFSGTFNT
+2339 TKTLVFPGTYNT
-2351 DNTKTVYLVYDAG
+2351 GTEKVIEDLPKG
-2364 KTWAGWNLV
+2364 FNLV
-2373 GNPFTVATYV
+2373 GNPFIVEAYA
-2383 NKPFYK
+2383 NRPYYK
-2389 MNEDGTGIEA
+2389 MNAEGSNIEI
-2399 VENANYTET
+2399 VENYAKNPIPACTGVVVKTET
-2408 IAACHGII
+2408 AGE
-2416 VQATDTDQSV
+2416 SV
-2426 TFTKTTSRGTQE
+2426 TFRTSAPNQ
-2438 VQMDMGRLQIAL
+2438 Q
-2450 SQDGPSTSSATLLDN
+2450 SSANNGSLQMTLVKGDLNTRDAKVHDK
-2465 AIVSFNEGSEL
+2465 AIVSFNEDSKLE
-2476 GKFYF
+2476 KFIFNDEHAKLY
-2481 GTQNANIYL
+2481 I
-2490 PQNGKDYAI
+2490 PQDGYDYAI
-2499 AFSDKQGEV
+2499 AFSDRRGEV
-2508 PVNFKANKNGTY
+2508 PVNFRAQETGHYTIIFDSDMANLSNMSLIDQFEGVTVDLSTTESY
-2520 TLSFSGNVI
+2520 TFLA
-2529 SSAAKKSIF
+2529 SSADRENRFMIVFKNSEFSDGTEIF
-2538 TYLHLIDNLTG
+2538 AYQNG
-2549 ADIDLLAGD
+2549 NDIVVNGEGEL
-2558 CGSESAMTIPGYT
+2558 
-2571 FTAKT
+2571 
-2576 TDYESRFRL
+2576 L
-2585 VFSATEGDGASTGSA
+2585 VFD
-2600 TFAFMDA
+2600 M
-2607 GGNWIISNDGRAILQ
+2607 
-2622 VVDAMGRILS
+2622 MGRMVMNLHV
-2632 NETINGSVSKNI
+2632 NGVQTVEKPS
-2644 NGTPGVYVIRL
+2644 TTGVYIL
-2655 INGDSIRTQ
+2655 KLNGMTQ
-2664 KIVVK
+2664 KMVVR